1 MKKIHPA
8 NTKDKDQVPVKQKKV
23 SAKKISA
30 TNEHADSEK
39 APVGRR
45 FEKGYIIE
53 TPDWTYLL
61 LIFPQNWQYHKQH

>member
-23 SAKKISA
+23 SAKKIFA

-53 TPDWTYLL
+53 TPD
-61 LIFPQNWQYHKQH
+61 